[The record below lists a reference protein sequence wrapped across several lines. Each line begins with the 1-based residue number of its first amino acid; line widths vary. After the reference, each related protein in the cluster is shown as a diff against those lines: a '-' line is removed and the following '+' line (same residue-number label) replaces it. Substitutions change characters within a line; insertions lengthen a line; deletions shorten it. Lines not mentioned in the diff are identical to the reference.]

1 MTAVPPQPEPAT
13 AASPRDERNLVRTA
27 ATVISAVGAVLGPLG
42 LLAFPGLTS
51 WRPEDLP
58 GAGALIPALVFLASP
73 FAGFLLA
80 ARLSRTKAGAAV
92 VAVLA
97 LVAALVGALIYGD
110 AVVRKNFVLLLL
122 FAGVPMLQW
131 LMALPA
137 LVAALVLR
145 GRNPSPHRS

>member
-1 MTAVPPQPEPAT
+1 MTAAPPPQEPA
-13 AASPRDERNLVRTA
+13 AAAGSRAERNPVRTA
-27 ATVISAVGAVLGPLG
+27 ATAISAVGAVLGPLG
-42 LLAFPGLTS
+42 LVAFPGLTS
-51 WRPEDLP
+51 WRAEDFA
-58 GAGALIPALVFLASP
+58 GAGILIPALVFLASP

-145 GRNPSPHRS
+145 GRRPSPRR